1 MHDSN
6 PANPA
11 PPDTGLNER
20 NPPLPPFDNV
30 RDTRFFYPSS
40 VHGEALSRLLFLAE
54 DGNMGIGM
62 LTGEIGAGKTILR
75 TVLHS
80 RLDNRDHVRVSIENC
95 LLDFDDL
102 LLEIISQIRGERQ
115 YPQDYPDRYTRLA
128 AFKKILSD
136 EIVNNGKHLV
146 ILLDEAQ
153 QFEPRTL
160 EAIKG
165 LTNIA
170 SERQNFLTLI
180 LIGQPELRSLVRRV
194 PQVDQRISLRYHL
207 GALEPQDMR
216 PYLEHRLHSAGW
228 QGDCPFDPDAVQLLH
243 QVSRGIPREIN
254 RICKLALEHA
264 LRNQQKRIRLA
275 AIDAVVNDLRRH
287 GGLFDAAVDTSS

>member
-1 MHDSN
+1 MQDSKPGN
-6 PANPA
+6 STPAQA
-11 PPDTGLNER
+11 QLDAY

-30 RDTRFFYPSS
+30 RDTRYFYPSS

-80 RLDNRDHVRVSIENC
+80 RLDNHRYVRVSVENC

-102 LLEIISQIRGERQ
+102 LLEIISQILGERQ
-115 YPQDYPDRYTRLA
+115 YPKDYPDRYTRLA
-128 AFKKILSD
+128 AFKKILS
-136 EIVNNGKHLV
+136 EQIVGNGRHLV

-153 QFEPRTL
+153 QIEPRTL

-180 LIGQPELRSLVRRV
+180 LIGQPELRGLVRRV

-207 GALEPQDMR
+207 GELEAQDMR
-216 PYLEHRLHSAGW
+216 PYLEHRLRSAGW
-228 QGDCPFDPDAVQLLH
+228 QGECPFEPDAVELLH

-264 LRNQQKRIRLA
+264 LRTRQQLISRA
-275 AIDAVVNDLRRH
+275 AIQAVADDLRRH
-287 GGLFDAAVDTSS
+287 GGLFDAVTDTSP

>member
-1 MHDSN
+1 MQDSKPGSST
-6 PANPA
+6 PAQA
-11 PPDTGLNER
+11 QLDAY

-30 RDTRFFYPSS
+30 RDTRYFYPSS

-75 TVLHS
+75 TVLHN
-80 RLDNRDHVRVSIENC
+80 RLDSSTHVRVSIENC

-102 LLEIISQIRGERQ
+102 VLEIISQVLGERQ

-136 EIVNNGKHLV
+136 EIVANGRHLV

-153 QFEPRTL
+153 QLEPRTL

-180 LIGQPELRSLVRRV
+180 LIGPPELRSLVRRV

-207 GALEPQDMR
+207 GALEPRDMR
-216 PYLEHRLHSAGW
+216 PYLEHRLRSAGW
-228 QGDCPFDPDAVQLLH
+228 QGDCPFDSGAVELLY
-243 QVSRGIPREIN
+243 QASRGIPREIN
-254 RICKLALEHA
+254 RIGKLALEHA
-264 LRNQQKRIRLA
+264 LRTRQASISHA
-275 AIDAVVNDLRRH
+275 VIEAVVHDLRRH
-287 GGLFDAAVDTSS
+287 GGLFDAAADTTL